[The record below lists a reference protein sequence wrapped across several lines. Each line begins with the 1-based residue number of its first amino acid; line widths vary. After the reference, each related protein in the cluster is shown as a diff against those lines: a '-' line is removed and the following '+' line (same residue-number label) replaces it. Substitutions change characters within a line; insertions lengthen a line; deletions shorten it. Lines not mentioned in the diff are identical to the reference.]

1 MRYLL
6 TNKGKINYNNNMGV
20 SDLIANIL
28 IMLGGLAIFMYG
40 LNAMSGHLEK
50 QTGRR
55 LRKVFSK
62 SADNR
67 ILGVGIGAGVTAV
80 IQSSSAT
87 TVMVIGLVNAG
98 IMNLHQAT
106 AIIMGANIGTT
117 ITAVII
123 SLPIME
129 FVAASGL
136 IGIILMFSKKRKAR
150 DMGKIIIYLSM
161 IFTGLLVMSGAMGK
175 FAQMQSVRHF
185 FQLTANPFLL
195 VLIGLIVTAIVQSS
209 SATTGILIALSFS
222 GLIDIEKAM
231 FVILGI
237 NVGTCVTALL
247 ASIGANVNAKRAAL
261 IHLMFNLAGMI
272 IYFVLL
278 SFSVIRN
285 GVVNMLNAVASI
297 LSAKGA
303 AAQIAAFHVLFNV
316 SVTLILLPFIKQIVA
331 LSLLIMPKGKEK
343 KSQYELKYIN
353 ERILKSSPTFAVEQ
367 IKKELLRMAEMSKAN
382 LDIAV
387 KAVCEINLKQLD
399 EFTEREEYIDWL
411 NREIPLNLT
420 KISALPISFE
430 DKLVVGS
437 YYHVVSDI
445 ERIGDYAE
453 NIMEYAERL
462 DVEGLKFSE
471 EALSEIKTV
480 INVMD
485 KLYSLSIDGFSRL
498 DLSLLEDVNK
508 LEDEVDT
515 LKQQLTDTHIKRLG
529 KGVCSALSGAIFIS
543 LVSNLERIS
552 DHIRNIF
559 YSIRKYV

>member
-1 MRYLL
+1 
-6 TNKGKINYNNNMGV
+6 
-20 SDLIANIL
+20 
-28 IMLGGLAIFMYG
+28 
-40 LNAMSGHLEK
+40 
-50 QTGRR
+50 
-55 LRKVFSK
+55 
-62 SADNR
+62 
-67 ILGVGIGAGVTAV
+67 
-80 IQSSSAT
+80 
-87 TVMVIGLVNAG
+87 
-98 IMNLHQAT
+98 
-106 AIIMGANIGTT
+106 
-117 ITAVII
+117 
-123 SLPIME
+123 
-129 FVAASGL
+129 
-136 IGIILMFSKKRKAR
+136 
-150 DMGKIIIYLSM
+150 
-161 IFTGLLVMSGAMGK
+161 MGK

-411 NREIPLNLT
+411 NR
-420 KISALPISFE
+420 K
-430 DKLVVGS
+430 
-437 YYHVVSDI
+437 
-445 ERIGDYAE
+445 
-453 NIMEYAERL
+453 
-462 DVEGLKFSE
+462 
-471 EALSEIKTV
+471 
-480 INVMD
+480 
-485 KLYSLSIDGFSRL
+485 SL
-498 DLSLLEDVNK
+498 
-508 LEDEVDT
+508 
-515 LKQQLTDTHIKRLG
+515 
-529 KGVCSALSGAIFIS
+529 
-543 LVSNLERIS
+543 
-552 DHIRNIF
+552 
-559 YSIRKYV
+559 

>member
-20 SDLIANIL
+20 LDLIANIL

>member
-1 MRYLL
+1 
-6 TNKGKINYNNNMGV
+6 MGV

>member
-247 ASIGANVNAKRAAL
+247 ASIGANVNAKRAAF

>member
-237 NVGTCVTALL
+237 NVGTCVTTLL

>member
-529 KGVCSALSGAIFIS
+529 KGVCSALSGAIFFS

>member
-485 KLYSLSIDGFSRL
+485 KLYSLSIAGFSRL

>member
-382 LDIAV
+382 LYIAV